1 MIYTDI
7 SDIFRTKDV
16 DYGAKNEEDQRE
28 RLWINVHQYLKV
40 NIKING
46 PKCVPFF
53 MLSVVQFRLNKQL
66 YH

>member
-16 DYGAKNEEDQRE
+16 DYGARNEEDHRE
-28 RLWINVHQYLKV
+28 RLWINVHQYL
-40 NIKING
+40 
-46 PKCVPFF
+46 KCVPFF